1 MELLLPALVLLALY
15 LLEEQR
21 LGQVAVWF
29 QDFMDYLEQ
38 QQQGR

>member
-1 MELLLPALVLLALY
+1 MEVILAALVLLALY

-21 LGQVAVWF
+21 MTQLAAWF

-38 QQQGR
+38 QQGR

>member
-1 MELLLPALVLLALY
+1 MEIILAGLVLLALY

-21 LGQVAVWF
+21 LTQLSSWF

>member
-1 MELLLPALVLLALY
+1 MEVILAALILLALY

-21 LGQVAVWF
+21 MTQLSAWF

-38 QQQGR
+38 QQGR

>member
-1 MELLLPALVLLALY
+1 MEVILAALVLLALY

-21 LGQVAVWF
+21 MTQLTAWF

>member
-1 MELLLPALVLLALY
+1 MEIILAGLVLLALY

-21 LGQVAVWF
+21 LTQLATWF
-29 QDFMDYLEQ
+29 HDFMDYLEQ